1 MKTVIMPVP
10 TPKPTPPRK
19 RSRMAK
25 SPARKQKSGVEPR
38 SSRGFFSGLGPG
50 LITGAADD
58 DPSGISTYSV
68 TGATFGYAPLW
79 TALFSF
85 PLMTAVQM
93 MCARLGM
100 VTGEG
105 LAGVIRSQYSKWVLW
120 GACFLLVVANTVN
133 IGADLGGMGKV
144 TEMVTGIKA
153 MYWTSLY
160 GVLIGSLL
168 IWSSYDTIARIFK
181 WLTLVLFAYVA
192 AAVLAKPDWGAV
204 ARATLIPHVEM
215 SSEYWATLVGIF
227 GTTISPYLFFWQA
240 SEEVEEERKEGMVTL
255 KQRQGTTAAALK
267 QSRNDV
273 ITGMFFSNLIMYFI
287 ILTTA
292 ATLHAHGKTSIT
304 TAQDAAEALR
314 PLAGKGA
321 YWLFSLG
328 LIGAGMLGV
337 PVLAGSSAYAVAE
350 AARWRGS
357 LSDRPKRARNFYA
370 VIAVGLALGLALDF
384 AGFNAVSMLF
394 WSAVLNGV
402 LAPPLIVIVLLLT
415 NSRKVMGA
423 RKNPKLLSVL
433 GWITVVVMTSATVA
447 MFATWK

>member
-1 MKTVIMPVP
+1 MAQ
-10 TPKPTPPRK
+10 TPP
-19 RSRMAK
+19 
-25 SPARKQKSGVEPR
+25 RKQKSGVEPR

-68 TGATFGYAPLW
+68 TGAAFGYAPLW

-240 SEEVEEERKEGMVTL
+240 SEEVEEERKEGMMTL

-273 ITGMFFSNLIMYFI
+273 MTGMFFSNLIMYFI

-394 WSAVLNGV
+394 WAAVLNGV

-423 RKNPKLLSVL
+423 RQNPKLLSAL
-433 GWITVVVMTSATVA
+433 GWITVVVMTAATVA